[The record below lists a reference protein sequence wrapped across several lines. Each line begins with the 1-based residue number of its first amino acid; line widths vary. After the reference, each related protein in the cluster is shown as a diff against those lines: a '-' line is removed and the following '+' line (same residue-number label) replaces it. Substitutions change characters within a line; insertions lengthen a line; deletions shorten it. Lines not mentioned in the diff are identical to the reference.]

1 MPCIETVCFDY
12 YGTLVK
18 IGKPYVRI
26 RKWMCERLA
35 EQGKEALE
43 AAFYYCFTKRR
54 LKLLGEGKPFFEGGG
69 RHGAGLYACVQNF

>member
-1 MPCIETVCFDY
+1 MHCIETVCFDY

-35 EQGKEALE
+35 EQGKEALVFHKAPSE
-43 AAFYYCFTKRR
+43 ALRR
-54 LKLLGEGKPFFEGGG
+54 RQAFFEGGG